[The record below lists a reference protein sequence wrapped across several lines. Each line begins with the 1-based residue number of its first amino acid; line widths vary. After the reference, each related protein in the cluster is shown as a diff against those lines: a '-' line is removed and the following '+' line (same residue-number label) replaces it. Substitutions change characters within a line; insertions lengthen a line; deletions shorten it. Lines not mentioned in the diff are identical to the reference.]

1 MTFKRLTT
9 CIATVAFL
17 FAISS
22 CKQQNPVAQINEE
35 NLSYFG
41 DQISSDGAIA
51 YEDLYAQLGTVDEL
65 ENVKV
70 KAKVTGVCQAKGC
83 WMNLTS
89 TKAEGEN
96 QLFVKFKDYGFFMP
110 KDIAGREVIVEGR
123 AYKEV
128 TPVDELRHYAE
139 DEGLSE
145 AEILAITEPKEEL
158 KFMAHG
164 VILLDE

>member
-1 MTFKRLTT
+1 MKIFTFIF
-9 CIATVAFL
+9 CA
-17 FAISS
+17 AIIGIG
-22 CKQQNPVAQINEE
+22 CNQQAPEPKLNDE

-41 DQISSDGAIA
+41 EKISSDGAIS
-51 YEDLYAQLGTVDEL
+51 YDEFYTKLRSVDNL
-65 ENVKV
+65 DNVKV

-89 TKAEGEN
+89 DKLVSEE

-110 KDIAGREVIVEGR
+110 KDIAGRDVIVEGK

-128 TPVDELRHYAE
+128 TSVDELRHYAE
-139 DEGLSE
+139 DEGLPE
-145 AEILAITEPKEEL
+145 KDILAITEPKEEL

-164 VILLDE
+164 VILLN

>member
-1 MTFKRLTT
+1 MKFYIFLT
-9 CIATVAFL
+9 CALIL
-17 FAISS
+17 SIG
-22 CKQQNPVAQINEE
+22 CNQQPPVAKINDE

-41 DQISSDGAIA
+41 EKISSEGAIS
-51 YEDLYAQLGTVDEL
+51 YDEFYSKLKSVDNL
-65 ENVKV
+65 DNVKV

-89 TKAEGEN
+89 DNLVSDE

-110 KDIAGREVIVEGR
+110 KDIAGRDVIVEGK

-128 TPVDELRHYAE
+128 TSVDELRHYAE

-145 AEILAITEPKEEL
+145 KDILAITEPKAEL
-158 KFMAHG
+158 KFLAHG
-164 VILLDE
+164 VILLN

>member
-1 MTFKRLTT
+1 M
-9 CIATVAFL
+9 A
-17 FAISS
+17 S
-22 CKQQNPVAQINEE
+22 CKQQNPVAQLNEE

-41 DQISSDGAIA
+41 DKINSEGAIA
-51 YEDLYAQLGTVDEL
+51 YEDLYAQLGTQDEI

-89 TKAEGEN
+89 TSVENEN

-110 KDIAGREVIVEGR
+110 KDIAGREVIVEGK

-128 TPVDELRHYAE
+128 TLVDELRHYAE
-139 DEGLSE
+139 DEGLPE